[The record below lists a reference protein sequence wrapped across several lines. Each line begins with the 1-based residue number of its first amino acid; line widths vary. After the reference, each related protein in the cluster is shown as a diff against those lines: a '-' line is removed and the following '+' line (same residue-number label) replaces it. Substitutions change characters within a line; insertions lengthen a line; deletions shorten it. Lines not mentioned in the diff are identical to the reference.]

1 VTCHKVGAKGVDFG
15 PGLGAIGAKL
25 PKEALYDAIINPNAG
40 ISMGFETS
48 EVRLR
53 SGGLAMGIVRSETQ
67 DEVVLVLP
75 GGALQKVPRTD
86 VQQIKKLPVSMMPSG
101 LNQALTQQDLVDLVE
116 YLATLRDAK

>member
-1 VTCHKVGAKGVDFG
+1 
-15 PGLGAIGAKL
+15 
-25 PKEALYDAIINPNAG
+25 
-40 ISMGFETS
+40 MGFETS
-48 EVRLR
+48 EIRLR

-75 GGALQKVPRTD
+75 GGALQKVARTD

-116 YLATLRDAK
+116 YLSALRDTK